1 MKNGHALHVYFGQ
14 SKGKTTCAMGL
25 AIRAAGQGKKVLVS
39 QLMKTNT
46 SGELASLRLIPNI
59 TIVLGEPITKLT
71 NMMTEQ
77 ELAEEKQR
85 QRANFEKICGEIR
98 KVQPDMIVL
107 DELLV
112 AEHMDFVDTQRVLD
126 SIDEWLETS
135 EVVLTGHWASEVI
148 RERADYVT
156 EMVKCKHPYD
166 QGVMARRGVEF

>member
-1 MKNGHALHVYFGQ
+1 MRNGHALHVYFGQ

-46 SGELASLRLIPNI
+46 SGELNSLRQLDNI
-59 TIVLGEPITKLT
+59 TVVLGEPITKLT
-71 NMMTEQ
+71 NMMSEQ
-77 ELAEEKQR
+77 ELAEEKLR

-98 KVQPDMIVL
+98 ALKPDMIVL
-107 DELLV
+107 DELCV
-112 AEHMDFVDTQRVLD
+112 AEHLDFVDTERVLEC
-126 SIDEWLETS
+126 IDEWLLTS

-166 QGVMARRGVEF
+166 EGVQARRGVEF